1 MGITTTPCHDND
13 SVELIINALTPDE
26 HPEAP
31 YTIFQPDDVV
41 VQIQDPLGR
50 SMFGSD
56 LRWSIGHDT
65 DNSPAGAGILPGV
78 LAKFER
84 SLISTPP
91 TSGTTPQSTNYSQL
105 DASLTVE
112 TPGEGSDKG
121 NVIVSFATSF
131 AIEFFDTTESPPKLS
146 YGPNNFASYPAIF
159 FRFTKLGTYV
169 LNMTMGAQ
177 YDSDL
182 TDIPNTGT
190 LVKYTDTETYT
201 FHVGPIAELEV
212 RDGGASGHAAADQSA
227 LTIVAINNGPDDSL
241 GAQVT
246 GLPADAEVLHIS
258 QGSYDG
264 STGVWNIGE
273 LKLKE
278 YYRSRGEPNPTLV
291 LGAAAGDATVSIEN
305 SVDYTVCIGS
315 DAITLDHTTQTTCEA
330 DTANSGSWHT
340 GTVYDYNAGNNTATI
355 TATRGTGG
363 VGAGVPSNAR
373 TRTGT
378 TTVMWDDVETLYG
391 LPVARYEV
399 QWLSS
404 DWTMLGDAVTK
415 NQHVDTAPSGRRD
428 YRVRAVNLAG
438 VAGPWSAPVSAVISR
453 PSPVVEVVAV
463 PSIVAT
469 GAIADRAL
477 DVGEAGGLIAGTTAA
492 DLFDLRGAAAN
503 YTVTQR
509 PAGTF
514 PNISDGDFDAA
525 DGFTIPTG
533 VSNAPNDAG
542 KSATITITAVDSAVR
557 TNRASVSFR
566 LTVLQNPI
574 EQGGVMV
581 ANPDNWG
588 SATNSACEVSYDGAA
603 IYSRA
608 WDHDNDGANDD
619 RALALTPGANLVSGG
634 ECITTGGDPVE
645 VTIKNTSEDPR
656 TDRDT
661 VVYITQNNGS
671 EFTRLMP
678 QLGRKGYQEEVFVLP
693 LQTDVAG
700 DGKPGEQVIKVE
712 KDMATE
718 GRVYLIGY
726 LPADAADNLDRSDS
740 TFSADA
746 DFVVEVVFL
755 EAPDRNMS
763 TVTVP
768 DQIGATGTET
778 ITVVVKDRTGN
789 VVENANVDFRLV
801 NADSRIK
808 FSNNRRVLLGE
819 SDSNGMETAIVNGL
833 PLSGPVRVGVEVSI
847 GDDITKMVYL
857 IRKGDPATVNLSAYA
872 DLPITGATGE
882 SFFVRAVAYDSAMND
897 VSDDTGAN
905 LMVAGSDDD
914 SQAAITVS
922 NAPAA
927 EWWDTLDCPQRNDAV
942 VPRDDEPAASKDDS
956 EMGIDDPSSP
966 YCAMYDDLDVDAKAV
981 VRRAARQWFK
991 VAINDDAKPAAAGVA
1006 YALKAT
1012 AGAGDDAVMSDPL
1025 EFAVLGGIDLLELI
1039 GPEGLG
1045 SSQAVSGFAVTA
1057 TSDDGAMPG
1066 NVQGEMVTITFTPTD
1081 AASVVGSDNRQ
1092 VELDAQG
1099 MASFSIL
1106 ADPGRLS
1113 GGNLI
1118 IIASHGEGDDQ
1129 ILSAPLEV
1137 SAGPT
1142 TTTTTTGGT
1151 TGNVETTLGP
1161 PSGLTATAGDGQVTL
1176 SWIPGANADIH
1187 WVFGITQED
1196 RAAGDY
1202 SNTISTEADS
1212 NDGHVVMGL
1221 ENGVTYDFVVRSGQV
1236 VDGVNDWHDTWS
1248 NYATATPMAA
1258 GSGDSTGPSG

>member
-1 MGITTTPCHDND
+1 MDG
-13 SVELIINALTPDE
+13 DE
-26 HPEAP
+26 NCNPNTA
-31 YTIFQPDDVV
+31 
-41 VQIQDPLGR
+41 
-50 SMFGSD
+50 
-56 LRWSIGHDT
+56 
-65 DNSPAGAGILPGV
+65 
-78 LAKFER
+78 
-84 SLISTPP
+84 TPP
-91 TSGTTPQSTNYSQL
+91 VNQGFCAY
-105 DASLTVE
+105 
-112 TPGEGSDKG
+112 
-121 NVIVSFATSF
+121 
-131 AIEFFDTTESPPKLS
+131 
-146 YGPNNFASYPAIF
+146 
-159 FRFTKLGTYV
+159 
-169 LNMTMGAQ
+169 
-177 YDSDL
+177 
-182 TDIPNTGT
+182 
-190 LVKYTDTETYT
+190 ETYT
-201 FHVGPIAELEV
+201 FVVGPMADLAVE
-212 RDGGASGHAAADQSA
+212 DGGASGHAAADQSA
-227 LTIVAINNGPDDSL
+227 LAIVAVNNGPDL
-241 GAQVT
+241 VEAAQVT
-246 GLPADAEVLHIS
+246 ELPTDAEVIHIS
-258 QGSYDG
+258 HGSYDG
-264 STGVWNIGE
+264 SAGVWNIGE
-273 LKLKE
+273 LKVRG
-278 YYRSRGEPNPTLV
+278 YYRSRGVAEPTLV
-291 LGAAAGDATVSIEN
+291 LSATAGSEH
-305 SVDYTVCIGS
+305 SVKISSEDYAVCIGGKDNS
-315 DAITLDHTTQTTCEA
+315 GDLDHTTKEACEA
-330 DTANSGSWHT
+330 DTATGVSWQST
-340 GTVYDYNAGNNTATI
+340 PVYDYNSGNNSATI
-355 TATRGTGG
+355 TATQ
-363 VGAGVPSNAR
+363 GAGVGPGNPR

-453 PSPVVEVVAV
+453 PAPVTEVVTV
-463 PSIVAT
+463 PSIVAK
-469 GAIADRAL
+469 GAIADQAL
-477 DVGEAGGLIAGTTAA
+477 DVGEAGGRLAGTTAA

-581 ANPDNWG
+581 ANPPNWG
-588 SATNSACEVSYDGAA
+588 SATNSACAVSFDGAA
-603 IYSRA
+603 IYSRQ

-619 RALALTPGANLVSGG
+619 RPLALTAGANLVSGG

-645 VTIKNTSEDPR
+645 VAIKNTSEDPGV
-656 TDRDT
+656 DRDA

-678 QLGRKGYQEEVFVLP
+678 QLGQKGYQEEVFVLP

-700 DGKPGEQVIKVE
+700 DGKPGERVIKVE

-726 LPADAADNLDRSDS
+726 LPADAADNLDQSDS

-763 TVTVP
+763 TVAVP

-801 NADSRIK
+801 NADSRIR

-833 PLSGPVRVGVEVSI
+833 PTTGPVRVGVEVSI

-872 DLPITGATGE
+872 DTPITRATGE

-922 NAPAA
+922 DAPPA

-942 VPRDDEPAASKDDS
+942 MPRYDEPAAAKDDS
-956 EMGIDDPSSP
+956 GMGIDDPASP
-966 YCAMYDDLDVDAKAV
+966 YCAMYDDLEDAAKAV
-981 VRRAARQWFK
+981 ARRAARQWFK
-991 VAINDDAKPAAAGVA
+991 VAINDDATPAPAGVA

-1012 AGAGDDAVMSDPL
+1012 AGTGDDAVMSDPL
-1025 EFAVLGGIDLLELI
+1025 EFAVLGGIDLLELT

-1045 SSQAVSGFAVTA
+1045 SSQAVSGFAVAA

-1137 SAGPT
+1137 GAGPT

-1151 TGNVETTLGP
+1151 TGAVETTLGP

-1176 SWIPGANADIH
+1176 SWTPGANADIH
-1187 WVFGITQED
+1187 WVFGLTQED

-1202 SNTISTEADS
+1202 SNLISTQANS

-1236 VDGVNDWHDTWS
+1236 VDGVKVWHDTWS
-1248 NYATATPMAA
+1248 NYAPATPRAA
-1258 GSGDSTGPSG
+1258 GSG